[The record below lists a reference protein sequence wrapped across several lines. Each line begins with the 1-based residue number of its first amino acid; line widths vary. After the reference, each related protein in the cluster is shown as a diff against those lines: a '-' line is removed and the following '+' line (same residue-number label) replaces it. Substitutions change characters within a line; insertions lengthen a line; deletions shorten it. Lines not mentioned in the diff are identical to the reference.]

1 MKDPVGRISVHYLAG
16 YGNYIM
22 RRFIP
27 VFIAF
32 IILCGSA
39 LAASVEEQNKYTADI
54 SEGISL
60 LRSGSQDEIHRSI
73 AKFKSALKLR
83 PESAEAYYWLALAYS
98 DLHNYL
104 RAADNAKDATTY
116 NDRLPEAWLLWG
128 QILLYQKEW
137 NEALNKLE
145 TAARLAPDNPVVQ
158 YNLGRVYYHGF
169 KDPDTALAKFRAAW
183 LEGQKL
189 RRENPEMIV
198 MAIRARLYMG
208 CCEYDR
214 GLRQNNPNY
223 INNAIAA
230 FRDVLQE
237 QPQNYDAQFRLA
249 LAMRKAGRSGDAG
262 QLLSNLLQEVQ
273 DLGRPADRQFL
284 AEIHLQLADLYIKD
298 PTLRNRMLALAHL
311 GGFIDLIGDSNH
323 PALGPARDYLA
334 LHNEPSPQQRR

>member
-1 MKDPVGRISVHYLAG
+1 MKRIVPVLLSFV
-16 YGNYIM
+16 
-22 RRFIP
+22 
-27 VFIAF
+27 
-32 IILCGSA
+32 ILCGSVF
-39 LAASVEEQNKYTADI
+39 AATEEEQIKYKSDI
-54 SEGISL
+54 DEGVNL

-73 AKFKSALKLR
+73 AKFKSALKLQ

-137 NEALNKLE
+137 NESLNKLE
-145 TAARLAPDNPVVQ
+145 TAASLSPDNPVVQ

-169 KDPDTALAKFRAAW
+169 RDPDTALAKFRAAW
-183 LEGQKL
+183 AEGQKL
-189 RRENPEMIV
+189 RRDNPEMGA
-198 MAIRARLYMG
+198 MTIRARLYMG

-214 GLRQNNPNY
+214 GLRQSNPNY

-237 QPQNYDAQFRLA
+237 QPHNYDARLRLA
-249 LAMRKAGRSGDAG
+249 LAFRKANRAADAEQILAG
-262 QLLSNLLQEVQ
+262 LIQEVQ
-273 DLGRPADRQFL
+273 ELGRPSDRQLL
-284 AEIHLQLADLYIKD
+284 AEINLQLADLYIKD
-298 PTLRNRMLALAHL
+298 PTLRNRILAVAHL
-311 GGFIDLIGDSNH
+311 GNFIDLIGDSNH

-334 LHNEPSPQQRR
+334 IHDSSSSQQRN